1 MQIDFKFMT
10 LQEMPSYILAKEN
23 YDLSKELSR
32 KQKYNWATVI
42 LYYSAIMFAKT
53 VFIKKGW
60 LPLPQTHDA
69 WIREIKNKL
78 SEDASY
84 NYQVLRIASH
94 KSRYNAKFSLNINK
108 NNYKEYYTYYVEYK
122 KEILS
127 AIK

>member
-1 MQIDFKFMT
+1 M
-10 LQEMPSYILAKEN
+10 
-23 YDLSKELSR
+23 
-32 KQKYNWATVI
+32 
-42 LYYSAIMFAKT
+42 
-53 VFIKKGW
+53 
-60 LPLPQTHDA
+60 PQTHDA